1 MLYSYPIT
9 RWISHEYIMKA
20 IEVFLFLKY
29 SWTFPQRMFWTSFK
43 VFISIFDK
51 IRSLPPPLTCTENN
65 VLHCQPNAYLLH
77 YPHTVFESLPHHCIF
92 LNLISAPLP
101 ISKYHLMHCCIFPPC
116 LTWVQQRKMYSPWA
130 PQPFFLFPSSSLYKS
145 ICH

>member
-1 MLYSYPIT
+1 MNTSWKPLRCSFSWNIAEL
-9 RWISHEYIMKA
+9 SHRGCSEHHLRCSLASLI
-20 IEVFLFLKY
+20 KY
-29 SWTFPQRMFWTSFK
+29 VLS
-43 VFISIFDK
+43 
-51 IRSLPPPLTCTENN
+51 PPLTCTENN

-77 YPHTVFESLPHHCIF
+77 YPHTVLESLPHQCIF